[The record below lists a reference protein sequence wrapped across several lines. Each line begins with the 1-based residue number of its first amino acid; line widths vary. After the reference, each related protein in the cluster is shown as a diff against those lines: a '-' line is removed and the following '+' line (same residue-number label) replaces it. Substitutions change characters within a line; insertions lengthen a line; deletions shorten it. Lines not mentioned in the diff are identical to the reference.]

1 MDRQRRRRS
10 NPLTIMIL
18 AVLVAGA
25 VYVNSV
31 VVPQTQPLFIPTPTA
46 TIAPEVYVTQA
57 EGLANEG
64 MLIQSIQAYQ
74 QALQSDPKN
83 GSIYLAMAK
92 LQLYTNDYTGAIDS
106 TGLALVINP
115 NNSAALALRG
125 YAEALNGDS
134 LGGEA
139 DIVAAKDMDP
149 NNPVP
154 YAYQAEVLAL
164 RSASDTGNLEA
175 LTQAREVIKEALRLG
190 PDLLETHR
198 AYGVVLEM
206 TSNYNEAVDEFQKAI
221 AINPY
226 IADLHIYLGRNYR
239 VMDPPDYSSA
249 IREFTQATTLNPTDP
264 DAYNYLARTYT
275 TQGDYAHAIQYG
287 LEAIKYGPTDPY
299 LYGNLGSVYYRQKD
313 YPRAVQMLGYVVHG
327 GVAEGGETV
336 EGLPLDYWPISE
348 YYYFYG
354 LAQARLGQCTE
365 ALEIAQAVSL
375 NVSIEDVAVANAQEI
390 VSICQQVASGQIATV
405 NATPEGDTAA
415 GDATTEETP
424 TPEALAETATET
436 PAQ

>member
-1 MDRQRRRRS
+1 MDRKRRRKS

-18 AVLVAGA
+18 AVLAAGA
-25 VYVNSV
+25 IYVNSV
-31 VVPQTQPLFIPTPTA
+31 VVPQTEPLFIPTPTA
-46 TIAPEVYVTQA
+46 TTAPEVYITQA
-57 EGLANEG
+57 ESLANEG
-64 MLIQSIQAYQ
+64 KLIQSIQAYQ

-83 GSIYLAMAK
+83 GAIYLAMAK
-92 LQLYTNDYTGAIDS
+92 LQVYTNDYAGAIDN

-134 LGGEA
+134 LNGEA

-149 NNPVP
+149 NNPIP
-154 YAYQAEVLAL
+154 YAYHAEVLAL
-164 RSASDTGNLEA
+164 RSSSATNDLEA
-175 LTQAREVIKEALRLG
+175 LNQAREVVKEAVRLG

-206 TSNYNEAVDEFQKAI
+206 TSNYDEAVEEFKKAI
-221 AINPY
+221 EINPY

-239 VMDPPDYSSA
+239 VMTTPDYSAA
-249 IREFTQATTLNPTDP
+249 IREFTQATTLNPSDS

-299 LYGNLGSVYYRQKD
+299 LYGNLGAVYYRQKD
-313 YPRAVQMLGYVVHG
+313 YPRAVEMLRYVVHG
-327 GVAEGGETV
+327 GTASGGETV
-336 EGLPLDYWPISE
+336 EGIPLDYWPVSE

-354 LAQARLGQCTE
+354 LGLARMGDCSE
-365 ALEIAQAVSL
+365 AIEIAQAVAL
-375 NVSIEDVAVANAQEI
+375 NVSIEEVAVANAQEI
-390 VSICQQVASGQIATV
+390 INICQQVASGDIEV
-405 NATPEGDTAA
+405 VDSTPETEGTDT
-415 GDATTEETP
+415 GTVTQESS
-424 TPEALAETATET
+424 ETATET
-436 PAQ
+436 PTGQ